1 MGKWTVVKETTDR
14 LDWVW
19 VHILN
24 QLVVCLD
31 THTPVVFSLFGGEE
45 LGVSNTFVLKGNP
58 SGKAEKGT

>member
-1 MGKWTVVKETTDR
+1 MVKETTDM

-45 LGVSNTFVLKGNP
+45 LGVSNTFVLKGNLQERL
-58 SGKAEKGT
+58 KKVHRI